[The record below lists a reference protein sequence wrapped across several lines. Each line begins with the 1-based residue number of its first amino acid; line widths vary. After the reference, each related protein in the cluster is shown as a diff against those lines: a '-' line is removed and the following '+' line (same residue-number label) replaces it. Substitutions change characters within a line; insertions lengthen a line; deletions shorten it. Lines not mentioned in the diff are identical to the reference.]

1 MRPRNHCE
9 RCAKKLHSGAVHC
22 VACGGRAVPR
32 REGRSRIVTGAIVT
46 ALSLIIVLAVGLSD
60 RYVPAVSDW
69 YSRMVIHHAPEGT
82 MPYLPGVT
90 GDDRA
95 FYSCARTVVRNCFS
109 IAARSVEHNVPAQH
123 DRGFRIH
130 DPRVRQRQARRG
142 GRRFINQRHHPR
154 HKRRR
159 RSRRK
164 KNREN
169 CSDGFHSQG
178 SDGGYADGGEP
189 CIMPTPPCRT
199 TGNLKSPAPSGDSR
213 ATEFGPPNSVL

>member
-95 FYSCARTVVRNCFS
+95 FYSCARTVVRKVENE
-109 IAARSVEHNVPAQH
+109 RSVVTFPGAPDQLTALGEGRFELRSYMDEATEEGDVLRRSFTCILQQVAAGGQW
-123 DRGFRIH
+123 
-130 DPRVRQRQARRG
+130 RVEEVEIEGIEEARARVARR
-142 GRRFINQRHHPR
+142 
-154 HKRRR
+154 
-159 RSRRK
+159 
-164 KNREN
+164 
-169 CSDGFHSQG
+169 D
-178 SDGGYADGGEP
+178 
-189 CIMPTPPCRT
+189 
-199 TGNLKSPAPSGDSR
+199 
-213 ATEFGPPNSVL
+213 